1 MKRFVILILALLC
14 VPCFGQTVIN
24 RSGAIHGEP
33 YVSPYDSL
41 SNFHKFKHDDHEDY
55 YHLVGQTAL
64 YIGEPYSGKT
74 NPSLSVG
81 SEYKIIDVLPD
92 EKWNSALC
100 YLKVKNTK
108 TGKII
113 RVEPGLLDHLNISW
127 VVKGYM
133 EKLYSLY
140 SESEYTCVGSN
151 TYSHSNADYLI
162 NCKTNTINKNIPN
175 GSIWKF
181 VEIRVLPRMKNDNMD
196 LDDRCPIVFVLEN
209 SDYGRYYAYYED
221 SNGNGA
227 TGPFRTIFKRI
238 LKPIDLSNLNIT
250 VGMTEAE
257 CRAQLGEPISTG
269 ISVSITNGKTKR
281 NSVLVFPNNIHVTIE
296 NGIVSDIEYR

>member
-113 RVEPGLLDHLNISW
+113 RVEPGLLDILTSA
-127 VVKGYM
+127 
-133 EKLYSLY
+133 
-140 SESEYTCVGSN
+140 GS
-151 TYSHSNADYLI
+151 S
-162 NCKTNTINKNIPN
+162 KV
-175 GSIWKF
+175 IW
-181 VEIRVLPRMKNDNMD
+181 
-196 LDDRCPIVFVLEN
+196 
-209 SDYGRYYAYYED
+209 
-221 SNGNGA
+221 
-227 TGPFRTIFKRI
+227 
-238 LKPIDLSNLNIT
+238 
-250 VGMTEAE
+250 
-257 CRAQLGEPISTG
+257 
-269 ISVSITNGKTKR
+269 R
-281 NSVLVFPNNIHVTIE
+281 NSTLFIQKVNTPAWVATPILIPMPIT
-296 NGIVSDIEYR
+296 